1 VELSSEQV
9 LAWRMRR
16 QLLGRPAGTTTL
28 DIVERLCGVQAQVS
42 GSAEQAV
49 AARLAQ
55 PRAGVVA
62 EALDQRAIVKTWAMR
77 GTLHLLPASDAPA
90 YLALI
95 AAARTWERGPW
106 QRTFATAA
114 QMAALT
120 EVVREVLDGAVLTRE
135 ELSAEITRRTR
146 DDSLAGHLASGWG
159 ALFKPVAWQGHLVN
173 GPADGNRVTFTSP
186 RTWVPG
192 WSGRPEPEDAA
203 RVVIPAY
210 LGAFGPATMQ
220 TFDQWLIRGA
230 SRRAALRGWFAG
242 LVRDGV
248 LAEVTVD
255 GQAGF
260 ARAADVAGIA
270 AAEPLDGVRLL
281 PAFDQ
286 YVLGPGTRDP
296 MIIDPAR
303 RAAVSRAAGW
313 IAPVVLAGGRVAGT
327 WDLDGAQLTVTLL
340 PEAPHVTAADLKA
353 EAGWIAALTGT
364 ELTVTTG

>member
-1 VELSSEQV
+1 MELSPERV

-16 QLLGRPAGTTTL
+16 QLLGRPARTVTV
-28 DIVERLCGVQAQVS
+28 DIVARLCGVQAQVS

-49 AARLAQ
+49 AARHGQ

-62 EALDQRAIVKTWAMR
+62 EALDERAIVKTWAMR
-77 GTLHLLPASDAPA
+77 GTLHLLPADRAPA

-106 QRTFATAA
+106 QRTFATAD

-120 EVVREVLDGAVLTRE
+120 EAAREVLGDAVLTRE
-135 ELSAEITRRTR
+135 ELSAEIIKRTR

-159 ALFKPVAWQGHLVN
+159 ALFKPVAWQGHLIN

-186 RTWVPG
+186 ATWVPG
-192 WSGRPEPEDAA
+192 WTGLPAPEDAA

-210 LGAFGPATMQ
+210 LGAFGPASMA

-230 SRRAALRGWFAG
+230 SRSAALRGWFAG
-242 LVRDGV
+242 LVGDGV
-248 LAEVTVD
+248 LAEVTVG
-255 GQAGF
+255 GQAGY
-260 ARAADVAGIA
+260 ARAADVAEIA
-270 AAEPLDGVRLL
+270 AAEPLAGVRLL

-296 MIIDPAR
+296 MIIDPDR
-303 RAAVSRAAGW
+303 RGAISRAGGW
-313 IAPVVLAGGRVAGT
+313 IAPVLLAGGRVAGT
-327 WDLDGAQLTVTLL
+327 WELDGTQVTVTRF
-340 PEAPHVTAADLKA
+340 PEAPPVSPA
-353 EAGWIAALTGT
+353 ELRAETGWIEAVTGTALT
-364 ELTVTTG
+364 VAVQ